1 MNLKAT
7 LPIDL
12 VGAACVVALAGG
24 VFFFGVRPH
33 TLARAERAASVLRE
47 QTLQRVLDQAR
58 VEQRR
63 VDEDLQKAAA
73 DIGARM
79 IELRPVSDRNRVIA
93 ELAGV
98 AADAG
103 LRIDNVSPG
112 EAHRGRLMTVTG
124 IRLSGRGDP
133 GAFAGYLQFLHESFP
148 DIALRTMEVVALGQ
162 EAKDGVSFSVDLA
175 WRADHA
181 EAP

>member
-12 VGAACVVALAGG
+12 AGAACVVALAGG
-24 VFFFGVRPH
+24 VFLFGVRPH
-33 TLARAERAASVLRE
+33 TLARAERAESVLRE

-98 AADAG
+98 AAD
-103 LRIDNVSPG
+103 V
-112 EAHRGRLMTVTG
+112 
-124 IRLSGRGDP
+124 
-133 GAFAGYLQFLHESFP
+133 
-148 DIALRTMEVVALGQ
+148 
-162 EAKDGVSFSVDLA
+162 
-175 WRADHA
+175 
-181 EAP
+181 

>member
-1 MNLKAT
+1 MKLKAT

-12 VGAACVVALAGG
+12 AGAACVLALAGG
-24 VFFFGVRPH
+24 VYFLGARPH
-33 TLARAERAASVLRE
+33 MLARTERAEAVIQE
-47 QTLQRVLDQAR
+47 QRLLAVLDRAR
-58 VEQRR
+58 FEQRR

-103 LRIDNVSPG
+103 LRIDSVSPG
-112 EAHRGRLMTVTG
+112 EAQRGRLMTVTG
-124 IRLSGRGDP
+124 IRLAGRGDP
-133 GAFAGYLQFLHESFP
+133 GAFGSYLRSIHESFP
-148 DIALRTMEVVALGQ
+148 DIALRTMELVALGQ

-181 EAP
+181 GDP

>member
-12 VGAACVVALAGG
+12 AGAACVLALAGG

-33 TLARAERAASVLRE
+33 MLARSERAQAAERE
-47 QTLQRVLDQAR
+47 QSLQRVLDQAR
-58 VEQRR
+58 AEQRR
-63 VDEDLQKAAA
+63 VEADLQKAAA
-73 DIGARM
+73 DIGARL

-103 LRIDNVSPG
+103 LRVDSVSPG
-112 EAHRGRLMTVTG
+112 EAQRGRLMTVTG
-124 IRLSGRGDP
+124 IRLAGRGDP
-133 GAFAGYLQFLHESFP
+133 GAFAGYLKSLHESFP

-175 WRADHA
+175 WRADHS
-181 EAP
+181 EGP